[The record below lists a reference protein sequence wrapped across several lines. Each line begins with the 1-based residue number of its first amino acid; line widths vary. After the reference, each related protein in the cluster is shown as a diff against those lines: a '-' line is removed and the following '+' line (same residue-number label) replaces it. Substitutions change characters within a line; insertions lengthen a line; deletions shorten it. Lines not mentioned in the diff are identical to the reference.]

1 MLYLSSLPLTI
12 IIFYINYQHTI
23 SQILK
28 SELDLFQGDREFD
41 GVRRFE
47 DIKICGTNETA
58 FEFCSDPFQ
67 SPINIITADTS
78 SGRQV
83 DCNSRTFNIR
93 FDLPMDGEYL
103 VFKKSNTVQLA
114 AELVTIFDNPVVP
127 ISSPPENRVK
137 KYCLEQI
144 HFHWSIDPEVGGEHG
159 INGNLPPLE
168 VHFVHYNCPK
178 GSVSAVQEQYQ
189 TLEDINLARAQG
201 IDVYELGVLSVDFE
215 ITDEANPAID
225 RILDA
230 TEIIEEQERL
240 NCTNATF
247 PAECFDPNATNVGIG
262 VNAPGIFETIQ
273 NDIDIREILTDEIIN
288 GGYFTYEGSLTTP
301 PCTSDVRWFV
311 FNTLNHISRAQFLRW
326 RNLFIPCNPEILIAP
341 NGRPLQENIN
351 PVFRCKGDGFVNKKK
366 DIMKDKGG
374 YNYKKSNGWKNGY

>member
-1 MLYLSSLPLTI
+1 MYLPSLSITI
-12 IIFYINYQHTI
+12 IIFYINYDCTL

-58 FEFCSDPFQ
+58 FPFCSDPFQ
-67 SPINIITADTS
+67 SPVNIITDETLP
-78 SGRQV
+78 GREV
-83 DCNSRTFNIR
+83 ECNSRAFNIQ
-93 FDLPMDGEYL
+93 FDPPFDNEYL
-103 VFKKSNTVQLA
+103 VFKKSNTIQLA
-114 AELVTIFDNPVVP
+114 AELVTIFDNPVIP
-127 ISSPPENRVK
+127 ISSTRNRVRK
-137 KYCLEQI
+137 FCLEQI

-159 INGNLPPLE
+159 IDGNLPPLE
-168 VHFVHYNCPK
+168 VHFVHYNCPR
-178 GSVSAVQEQYQ
+178 GSVAAVQEQYQ
-189 TLEDINLARAQG
+189 TIADIEAARAQG
-201 IDVYELGVLSVDFE
+201 LDVYELGVLSVDFE

-230 TEIIEEQERL
+230 TEIIEEQERI
-240 NCTNATF
+240 NCTVRTNVS
-247 PAECFDPNATNVGIG
+247 ECFDPNATSSDLNP
-262 VNAPGIFETIQ
+262 NPSSIFETFQ

-311 FNTLNHISRAQFLRW
+311 FNTLNHINMAQFLRW
-326 RNLFIPCNPEILIAP
+326 RNLFIPCNPDILIAP